1 MEYTDRY
8 GGPGGWPDPGTMCK
22 GQCEGMGWVPV
33 KGGPADPS
41 DDPMRADSALCT
53 EPDLLA
59 LWAEAEAEG
68 HAEDGWHFVTCP
80 TCGGTGRCG

>member
-1 MEYTDRY
+1 MIEYTDRY

-33 KGGPADPS
+33 KVGTSSFGGVESAEETDPVL
-41 DDPMRADSALCT
+41 R
-53 EPDLLA
+53 A